1 MSVSVKPSGIV
12 ERLLAERIG
21 LDPSSVGEGL
31 IARGVHA
38 RMAALGLR
46 SKGDYERALLDR
58 GDEVQALVEE
68 VVVPESWFFR
78 DDRPF
83 QVLDRFARSGWL
95 TDPSRPPLTA
105 LSIPCAGGEEPYSI
119 AMTLLE
125 TGLPGHRFRV
135 DAVDISARALARA
148 IAGVYGSNS
157 FREAASP
164 LRSTYFREQNGAF
177 TLDLAVR
184 STVRFHL
191 GNLLDPSLFAD
202 RPPFDVVFCRNV
214 LIYLDDHAR
223 IRAFATLARLIVDG
237 GLLFLG
243 HADRIDRPEGSPFEP
258 TGDKGSFAYRKEEV
272 RAKKAMSA
280 RRKLD
285 PVSLAGQGGGTS
297 LPPSPLVG
305 EDRGGGPHYH
315 RSREPASSNVTGGAT
330 PPLPNPPPRGGREP
344 EGKIA
349 RSKGGATSPHPNP
362 PPQGGRGPEKR
373 GPEKKKVA
381 ESAPAE
387 PLASILDRAS
397 SLADLGRYDEA
408 TALVEAL
415 IRDGGANARAFFLLG
430 LIAQAAGARDRAE
443 AHYLKAIY
451 LDSQQDEALLA
462 LALLARRK
470 GDIVAEATYRRRAE
484 RVLARKVV
492 P

>member
-38 RMAALGLR
+38 RMIALGLR
-46 SKGDYERALLDR
+46 SRADYERTLLDR

-83 QVLDRFARSGWL
+83 QVLDCFARSGWL
-95 TDPSRPPLTA
+95 TDPGRPLLTA

-135 DAVDISARALARA
+135 DAVDISAGAGARA

-157 FREAASP
+157 FRGAASP
-164 LRSTYFREQNGAF
+164 LRSAYFREQNGAF

-191 GNLLDPSLFAD
+191 GNLLDPGLFAD
-202 RPPFDVVFCRNV
+202 RPSFDVVFCRNV
-214 LIYLDDHAR
+214 LIYLDDDAR
-223 IRAFATLARLIVDG
+223 SRAFATLDRLIVDG

-258 TGDKGSFAYRKEEV
+258 TGDKGSFAYRKGEV
-272 RAKKAMSA
+272 SAKKTKATTKTSA
-280 RRKLD
+280 SLSLRERAGVRD
-285 PVSLAGQGGGTS
+285 VVSPVVPTIGSVKSRDTGDA
-297 LPPSPLVG
+297 
-305 EDRGGGPHYH
+305 PH
-315 RSREPASSNVTGGAT
+315 PG
-330 PPLPNPPPRGGREP
+330 PLP
-344 EGKIA
+344 EGE
-349 RSKGGATSPHPNP
+349 
-362 PPQGGRGPEKR
+362 GGRGRKAT
-373 GPEKKKVA
+373 KA
-381 ESAPAE
+381 IPAE

-408 TALVEAL
+408 TALVEGV

-430 LIAQAAGARDRAE
+430 LIAQALGAHDRAE
-443 AHYLKAIY
+443 AHFIKAIY
-451 LDSQQDEALLA
+451 LDPQHDEALLA

-484 RVLARKVV
+484 RVLARKVA

>member
-1 MSVSVKPSGIV
+1 MSAKPSRLV

-21 LDPSSVGEGL
+21 LDPSSVGAGL

-46 SKGDYERALLDR
+46 SEADYERALLER
-58 GDEVQALVEE
+58 GDELQALVEE

-83 QVLDRFARSGWL
+83 ETLVDLARSGWL
-95 TDPSRPPLTA
+95 ADPGRPPLAA

-125 TGLPGHRFRV
+125 AGLPGHRFRV
-135 DAVDISARALARA
+135 DAVDVSARSLARA
-148 IAGVYGSNS
+148 IAGVYGRNA
-157 FREAASP
+157 FRGTPSAR
-164 LRSTYFREQNGAF
+164 RSSYFLERNGAF
-177 TLDLAVR
+177 TLDPSVR

-191 GNLLDPSLFAD
+191 GNLLDPALFAD

-214 LIYLDDHAR
+214 LIYLDDESRA
-223 IRAFATLARLIVDG
+223 RAFATLGRLVAEG

-243 HADRIDRPEGSPFEP
+243 HADRLDNPAATPFEP
-258 TGDKGSFAYRKEEV
+258 MGDKGSFAYRKGQV
-272 RAKKAMSA
+272 RLKPAKPTLKAPAPKS
-280 RRKLD
+280 
-285 PVSLAGQGGGTS
+285 PTS
-297 LPPSPLVG
+297 KSPASKAPPSPSPREKAGV
-305 EDRGGGPHYH
+305 RGGAPPPAPGSGPSGRHQAGRAPH
-315 RSREPASSNVTGGAT
+315 PGPLPGGEGVKQGGKEPA
-330 PPLPNPPPRGGREP
+330 E
-344 EGKIA
+344 
-349 RSKGGATSPHPNP
+349 SP
-362 PPQGGRGPEKR
+362 
-373 GPEKKKVA
+373 
-381 ESAPAE
+381 
-387 PLASILDRAS
+387 ASILDRAS
-397 SLADLGRYDEA
+397 GLADLGRYDEA
-408 TALVEAL
+408 KGLVDRAIVE
-415 IRDGGANARAFFLLG
+415 GGGNARAYFLLG

-451 LDSQQDEALLA
+451 LDPQHDEALLA

-470 GDIVAEATYRRRAE
+470 GDVAAEASYRRRAG

>member
-1 MSVSVKPSGIV
+1 
-12 ERLLAERIG
+12 
-21 LDPSSVGEGL
+21 
-31 IARGVHA
+31 
-38 RMAALGLR
+38 
-46 SKGDYERALLDR
+46 
-58 GDEVQALVEE
+58 
-68 VVVPESWFFR
+68 
-78 DDRPF
+78 
-83 QVLDRFARSGWL
+83 
-95 TDPSRPPLTA
+95 LTA

-125 TGLPGHRFRV
+125 TGLAGHRFRV

-157 FREAASP
+157 FRGAASP
-164 LRSTYFREQNGAF
+164 LRSAYFREQNGAF

-214 LIYLDDHAR
+214 LIYLGDDAR
-223 IRAFATLARLIVDG
+223 IRAFATLTRLVADG

-258 TGDKGSFAYRKEEV
+258 TGDKGSFAYRKGEV
-272 RAKKAMSA
+272 RSKKPMSA

-285 PVSLAGQGGGTS
+285 PVPLAGQGGGSS
-297 LPPSPLVG
+297 LAPSPLAG
-305 EDRGGGPHYH
+305 EGRGGGSHYR
-315 RSREPASSNVTGGAT
+315 RSRESASSNV
-330 PPLPNPPPRGGREP
+330 
-344 EGKIA
+344 
-349 RSKGGATSPHPNP
+349 KGGATSPHPNP
-362 PPQGGRGPEKR
+362 PPQGGREPEKR
-373 GPEKKKVA
+373 GSEKKKA
-381 ESAPAE
+381 TKATPAE
-387 PLASILDRAS
+387 PLDVILDRAS

-415 IRDGGANARAFFLLG
+415 VRDGGANARAFFLLG
-430 LIAQAAGARDRAE
+430 LIAQAAGAHKRAQ
-443 AHYLKAIY
+443 AHFLKAIY
-451 LDSQQDEALLA
+451 LDPQQDEALLA